1 VQPIT
6 KMRIDYTQEHTRI
19 IAVSH
24 EYITYGLKTGAI
36 RVLKRDDGS
45 RSLFK
50 TNTAALTDLAFYSI
64 KGKQLLAGVS
74 RDGELVVQ
82 EVVMKTAAGSSEA
95 VPEGV
100 AYMRAKLPR
109 GFLRLTWHPLT
120 PQILAA
126 ASGNNLHLFEVPAE
140 APGGEPQAA
149 EPGMDIRLPSSSATV
164 TALCFSPNG
173 RLLAAGDSSGDVTIW
188 HLEDDSNP
196 DLPAESPRVTWS
208 PHGSGG
214 VSALYFLHQ
223 PDTTSSSSGS
233 DDCIVLTADAT
244 GRRLALWSLSCPAG
258 EAWSAPRCC
267 QRVEFTSAKGERD
280 FYNHIT
286 LVPGR
291 QLVVAANSVRRE
303 VSEGTIQQAGGR
315 EEASASHVQCRV
327 ALAWTVVHTECK
339 AGGYAA
345 DRRNG
350 VLPASVARNSLAVHM
365 LLLLVHWCCMC
376 WYVRLCC

>member
-1 VQPIT
+1 MQPIT

-50 TNTAALTDLAFYSI
+50 TNTAALTDLAFYSF
-64 KGKQLLAGVS
+64 KGKQLLACVS
-74 RDGELVVQ
+74 KTGELVVQ
-82 EVVMKTAAGSSEA
+82 EVVMRAAAGSSEA

-100 AYMRAKLPR
+100 VYMRSKLPG
-109 GFLRLTWHPLT
+109 GFLRLTWHPIT

-126 ASGNNLHLFEVPAE
+126 ASGNTLHLFEVPAE
-140 APGGEPQAA
+140 APGGEPEAA

-188 HLEDDSNP
+188 HLEDDTNP

-208 PHGSGG
+208 PHGSGA

-223 PDTTSSSSGS
+223 ADAAGSSSS
-233 DDCIVLTADAT
+233 DDCVLLTADAT
-244 GRRLALWSLSCPAG
+244 GRCLAVWALSCPPG
-258 EAWSAPRCC
+258 EAWAVPRCC
-267 QRVEFTSAKGERD
+267 QRVTFSSAKGPRD

-303 VSEGTIQQAGGR
+303 VRAEQGIMGR
-315 EEASASHVQCRV
+315 EEVQG
-327 ALAWTVVHTECK
+327 VH
-339 AGGYAA
+339 
-345 DRRNG
+345 
-350 VLPASVARNSLAVHM
+350 
-365 LLLLVHWCCMC
+365 
-376 WYVRLCC
+376 